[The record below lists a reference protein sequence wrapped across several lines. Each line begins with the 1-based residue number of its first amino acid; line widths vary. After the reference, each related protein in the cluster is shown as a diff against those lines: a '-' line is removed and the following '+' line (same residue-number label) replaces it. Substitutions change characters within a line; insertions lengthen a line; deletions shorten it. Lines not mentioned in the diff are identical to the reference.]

1 METHDPFVRLNR
13 QNRFNEHGFAAQLV
27 LWSARMWLRAYYNST
42 KSHITSI
49 AVLAIG
55 TYRNV
60 LFLRLEEQYVSDDE
74 WEFLEVLEAFQWD
87 RLDEAHTKL
96 DVWLPLSGTFIS
108 SSAFVE
114 LAQSL
119 GDCGL
124 VIRLEQQATPTGQV
138 PKMLPTY
145 PTRI

>member
-55 TYRNV
+55 TYRNL

-138 PKMLPTY
+138 PKTLPTY